1 MIRFEQVSVTY
12 DGAAQPTLRDADLV
26 IPEGELTLLVGPS
39 GVGKS
44 TLLGAVCGLVP
55 HFTGGTLRGR
65 VTVAGRDTRTH
76 RPRELAD
83 VVGTVGQDPLAHFV
97 TDVVEDELAYGME
110 SLGLAPAVMR
120 RRVEETL
127 DLLGLNELRDRPIA
141 TLSGGQQQRVAI
153 GSVLTPHP
161 KVLVLDEPTS
171 ALDPA
176 AAEEVLAVLQ
186 RLVHDLGTTVLMAEH
201 RLERVVQYADQVL
214 LLPAPG
220 AAPVLGTPSSIMAVS
235 PVHPPVVALG
245 RLAGW
250 SPLPLSV
257 RDARRRSTSLLSR
270 LPTSPSPTPSPPTT
284 PAPPTT
290 PGPSATPAPPTAT
303 GPSATPPSS
312 ATPAPPVSPT
322 SPSPAPT
329 PAPPTAPGPSATPAP
344 PTAPGPSAT
353 SAPPTATGPSAT
365 PPSSATPAP
374 PVSPASPGPAPTPA
388 PPTAPGPSA
397 TPGPPVSPAA
407 PGPLPDPA
415 APRHPAPPAFEAR
428 GLGRSPGFGKGR
440 GGEEAPRSGP
450 TPRPGILA
458 RLLRRSEPTP
468 ATASGTGNGTGTGTG
483 THSGSDTAEQVA
495 HVTALSLRRGRAEVL
510 HGIDLSVAPGETI
523 ALMGRNGAGK
533 STLLATLIGTLAPTT
548 GTVTVGGRTPHR
560 TAPQEMVRRVGL
572 VPQEPR
578 DLLYADTVAAECS
591 AADADAG
598 RPPGTCRALVSELLP
613 DVPDD
618 THPRDLSEGQRLALA
633 LALVLTGRPALL
645 LLDEPTRGLDY
656 AAKARLIEILRALAA
671 DGHAIVLATHDV
683 ELAAELAHRV
693 VILAGGE
700 IVADGP
706 TAEVVVSSPAFAP
719 QVAKILAPG
728 HWLTV
733 TQVARALADDEAT
746 P

>member
-12 DGAAQPTLRDADLV
+12 DGAARPTLRDVDLV
-26 IPEGELTLLVGPS
+26 VPEGELTLLVGPS

-76 RPRELAD
+76 KPRELAD

-127 DLLGLNELRDRPIA
+127 DLLGLNELRDRPLA

-153 GSVLTPHP
+153 GSVLTTHP

-186 RLVHDLGTTVLMAEH
+186 RLVHDLGTTVLLAEH

-214 LLPAPG
+214 LLPSPG
-220 AAPVLGTPSSIMAVS
+220 APAVLGSPSSLMAVS

-250 SPLPLSV
+250 TPLPLSV
-257 RDARRRSTSLLSR
+257 RDARRHAPALLTR
-270 LPTSPSPTPSPPTT
+270 LPDTPPHPMPVAPTAPQVPTPAVTAEPDR
-284 PAPPTT
+284 PAH
-290 PGPSATPAPPTAT
+290 PA
-303 GPSATPPSS
+303 
-312 ATPAPPVSPT
+312 
-322 SPSPAPT
+322 PAPT
-329 PAPPTAPGPSATPAP
+329 AAPAGAGESGAGGGAPG
-344 PTAPGPSAT
+344 
-353 SAPPTATGPSAT
+353 
-365 PPSSATPAP
+365 
-374 PVSPASPGPAPTPA
+374 
-388 PPTAPGPSA
+388 
-397 TPGPPVSPAA
+397 
-407 PGPLPDPA
+407 
-415 APRHPAPPAFEAR
+415 H
-428 GLGRSPGFGKGR
+428 GKGR
-440 GGEEAPRSGP
+440 DGEKAPRSGP
-450 TPRPGILA
+450 APRPGLLA

-468 ATASGTGNGTGTGTG
+468 RPAHGTGTGTG
-483 THSGSDTAEQVA
+483 TGTGGSAPAEPVA
-495 HVTALSLRRGRAEVL
+495 RIAGLSLRRGRAEVL
-510 HGIDLSVAPGETI
+510 HGINLRVAPGETI

-533 STLLATLIGTLAPTT
+533 STLLATLVGTLAPTT
-548 GTVTVGGRTPHR
+548 GTVTVRGRAPHR

-578 DLLYADTVAAECS
+578 DLLYADTVAAECE
-591 AADADAG
+591 AADSDAG
-598 RPPGTCRALVSELLP
+598 ATPGTCRDLVRALLP

-633 LALVLTGRPALL
+633 LALVLTGRPSLL

-656 AAKARLIEILRALAA
+656 AAKARLIEVLRGLAA

-719 QVAKILAPG
+719 QVAKVLAPA

-733 TQVARALADDEAT
+733 PQVAKALAAGTGAT
-746 P
+746 A

>member
-12 DGAAQPTLRDADLV
+12 DGAAGPSLQGVDLV

-44 TLLGAVCGLVP
+44 TLLGAVSGLVP
-55 HFTGGTLRGR
+55 HFTGGTLHGR

-76 RPRELAD
+76 KPRELAD

-201 RLERVVQYADQVL
+201 RLERVVQYADRVL

-220 AAPVLGTPSSIMAVS
+220 AEPVLGSPAEVMAVS
-235 PVHPPVVALG
+235 PVHPPVVSLG
-245 RLAGW
+245 HLAGW

-257 RDARRRSTSLLSR
+257 RDARRVAAPLRTRLAAAGNPAPLLSAPAR
-270 LPTSPSPTPSPPTT
+270 GAVSRGSAPD
-284 PAPPTT
+284 PAPQSPE
-290 PGPSATPAPPTAT
+290 GLDFRSAE
-303 GPSATPPSS
+303 
-312 ATPAPPVSPT
+312 
-322 SPSPAPT
+322 
-329 PAPPTAPGPSATPAP
+329 
-344 PTAPGPSAT
+344 
-353 SAPPTATGPSAT
+353 
-365 PPSSATPAP
+365 
-374 PVSPASPGPAPTPA
+374 PASPAGQAGPQGAGA
-388 PPTAPGPSA
+388 AQSASAGPGAMLRGPHLSA
-397 TPGPPVSPAA
+397 DG
-407 PGPLPDPA
+407 GEDPA
-415 APRHPAPPAFEAR
+415 SPAFEA
-428 GLGRSPGFGKGR
+428 LGAPPAVAGGGSGGGAPSFGKGR
-440 GGEEAPRSGP
+440 GGDGSAQRQPA
-450 TPRPGILA
+450 PRPGLLA
-458 RLLRRSEPTP
+458 RLLRRSQPPSHP
-468 ATASGTGNGTGTGTG
+468 ATAAAGTGTGTEAV
-483 THSGSDTAEQVA
+483 AEARNLGV
-495 HVTALSLRRGRAEVL
+495 RRGRTEVL
-510 HGIDLSVAPGETI
+510 RGVTLTVAPGETV

-533 STLLATLIGTLAPTT
+533 STLLAALVGTVPPAT
-548 GTVTVGGRTPHR
+548 GEVTVGGRAPHR
-560 TAPQEMVRRVGL
+560 TPPPEMVRRVGL

-578 DLLYADTVAAECS
+578 DLLYADTVAAECA
-591 AADADAG
+591 AADSDAG
-598 RPPGTCRALVSELLP
+598 AAPGTCRALVTSLLP

-656 AAKARLIEILRALAA
+656 AAKARLIEILRGLAA
-671 DGHAIVLATHDV
+671 EGHAIVLATHDV

-700 IVADGP
+700 VVADGP

-719 QVAKILAPG
+719 QVAKVLAPG

-733 TQVARALADDEAT
+733 SQVAEALAAPPQAHRPPEPPTAGT
-746 P
+746 APGTAPA

>member
-12 DGAAQPTLRDADLV
+12 QGAAGPSVRGVDLV
-26 IPEGELTLLVGPS
+26 VPEGELTLLVGPS

-44 TLLGAVCGLVP
+44 TLLGTVSGLVP

-110 SLGLAPAVMR
+110 SLGLPPAVMR

-161 KVLVLDEPTS
+161 RVLVLDEPTS

-201 RLERVVQYADQVL
+201 RLERVVQYADRVL

-220 AAPVLGTPSSIMAVS
+220 AAPVLGTPAEIMAVS
-235 PVHPPVVALG
+235 PVHPPVVSLG

-257 RDARRRSTSLLSR
+257 RDARRVAAPLKARLSA
-270 LPTSPSPTPSPPTT
+270 
-284 PAPPTT
+284 APP
-290 PGPSATPAPPTAT
+290 GPR
-303 GPSATPPSS
+303 
-312 ATPAPPVSPT
+312 
-322 SPSPAPT
+322 
-329 PAPPTAPGPSATPAP
+329 
-344 PTAPGPSAT
+344 
-353 SAPPTATGPSAT
+353 
-365 PPSSATPAP
+365 
-374 PVSPASPGPAPTPA
+374 GPAT
-388 PPTAPGPSA
+388 
-397 TPGPPVSPAA
+397 AA
-407 PGPLPDPA
+407 PGPGSPASAA
-415 APRHPAPPAFEAR
+415 APGASVPHPSAPSGASASPGHAPAP
-428 GLGRSPGFGKGR
+428 
-440 GGEEAPRSGP
+440 APRTPAGPPGSGGAAP
-450 TPRPGILA
+450 ADGARPGLFA
-458 RLLRRSEPTP
+458 RLRRSAP
-468 ATASGTGNGTGTGTG
+468 APAAGPGPGPGHGV
-483 THSGSDTAEQVA
+483 AEVRNLG
-495 HVTALSLRRGRAEVL
+495 VRRGRAETL
-510 HGIDLSVAPGETI
+510 RGISLSVAPGETV

-533 STLLATLIGTLAPTT
+533 STLLAALVGTVPPAT
-548 GTVTVGGRTPHR
+548 GEVTVGGRAPHR
-560 TAPQEMVRRVGL
+560 TPPPEMVRHVGL

-578 DLLYADTVAAECS
+578 DLLYADTVAAECA
-591 AADADAG
+591 AADSDAG
-598 RPPGTCRALVSELLP
+598 AAPGTCRELVSALLP

-656 AAKARLIEILRALAA
+656 AAKVRLIEVLRALAA
-671 DGHAIVLATHDV
+671 EGHAIVLATHDV

-700 IVADGP
+700 VVADGP

-719 QVAKILAPG
+719 QVAKVLAPG

-733 TQVARALADDEAT
+733 SQVAAALAAEAGA

>member
-12 DGAAQPTLRDADLV
+12 EGAAGPALRGADFLV
-26 IPEGELTLLVGPS
+26 PEGELTLLVGPS

-55 HFTGGTLRGR
+55 HFTGGRLSGR

-76 RPRELAD
+76 KPRELAD
-83 VVGTVGQDPLAHFV
+83 VVGTVGQDPMAHFV

-110 SLGLAPAVMR
+110 SLGLPPAVMR

-141 TLSGGQQQRVAI
+141 TLSGGQRQRVAI

-161 KVLVLDEPTS
+161 RVLVLDEPTS

-201 RLERVVQYADQVL
+201 RLERVVQYADRVL
-214 LLPAPG
+214 LLPSPG
-220 AAPVLGTPSSIMAVS
+220 AAPVMGSPAEIMAVS
-235 PVHPPVVALG
+235 PVYPPVISLG

-257 RDARRRSTSLLSR
+257 RDARRLAGPLRSR
-270 LPTSPSPTPSPPTT
+270 LPQD
-284 PAPPTT
+284 A
-290 PGPSATPAPPTAT
+290 GA
-303 GPSATPPSS
+303 
-312 ATPAPPVSPT
+312 
-322 SPSPAPT
+322 
-329 PAPPTAPGPSATPAP
+329 
-344 PTAPGPSAT
+344 
-353 SAPPTATGPSAT
+353 
-365 PPSSATPAP
+365 
-374 PVSPASPGPAPTPA
+374 GPAPAAFEGFEAGRRAPSGPA
-388 PPTAPGPSA
+388 KAPGTASRPEG
-397 TPGPPVSPAA
+397 PG
-407 PGPLPDPA
+407 
-415 APRHPAPPAFEAR
+415 R
-428 GLGRSPGFGKGR
+428 
-440 GGEEAPRSGP
+440 
-450 TPRPGILA
+450 LA
-458 RLLRRSEPTP
+458 RLLRRTP
-468 ATASGTGNGTGTGTG
+468 PAPAAGPGIDVTTTTVTGV
-483 THSGSDTAEQVA
+483 SV
-495 HVTALSLRRGRAEVL
+495 RRGRAEVL
-510 HGIDLSVAPGETI
+510 HGIDLTIAPGETV

-533 STLLATLIGTLAPTT
+533 STLLATLVGTIEPTT
-548 GTVTVGGRTPHR
+548 GKVLVGGRTPHR
-560 TAPQEMVRRVGL
+560 TPPPEMVRHVGL
-572 VPQEPR
+572 VPQDPR
-578 DLLYADTVAAECS
+578 DLLYADTVAAECA
-591 AADADAG
+591 AADSDAG
-598 RPPGTCRALVSELLP
+598 AAPGTCRDLVTALLP

-633 LALVLTGRPALL
+633 LALVLTGEPALL

-656 AAKARLIEILRALAA
+656 AAKARLIGILRSLAA
-671 DGHAIVLATHDV
+671 SGHAVVLATHDV

-728 HWLTV
+728 QWLTV
-733 TQVARALADDEAT
+733 SQVARALSGGSGGSGDSGGSGGSGDDGTAGGLA